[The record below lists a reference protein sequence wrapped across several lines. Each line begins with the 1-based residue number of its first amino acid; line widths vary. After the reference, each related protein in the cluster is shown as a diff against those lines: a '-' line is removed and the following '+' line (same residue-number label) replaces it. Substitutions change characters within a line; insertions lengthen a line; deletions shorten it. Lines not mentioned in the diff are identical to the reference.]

1 MPGGLLQ
8 LVAHGAQNLYL
19 NGNPSLSFFKKIYKT
34 HTNFA
39 TESMRLNFNRTTMNI
54 NDKTTLIC
62 KIDRNADM
70 LQNMYFC
77 MTIPN
82 IPKKA
87 GKKFKFVNNLG
98 EAIIDNYFITIG
110 GNIVDKQYG
119 EWLHIWNELSLSSE
133 KTFGYSKLI
142 GNVAELYAP
151 DDYSNKYEE
160 DTSIADP
167 MTLIQIFERKIYVPL
182 LFWFNKMPGLALPL
196 ISLQYHQIEVHIEL
210 RPLID
215 VFTVGDS
222 GSRSTR
228 VADGIESTT
237 LKPTA
242 IDCEDYFNVNNK
254 AVHIEPYIEA
264 NYIFLDTNERK
275 YFASKSQEYLIE
287 QVNRITHDGLS
298 NTTLIDLDVHNPVKE
313 FIWVLARNDR
323 HLQNKWFEFTDWTT
337 IKNATDTKPRI
348 NDGKI
353 YTSSTVNGEIMKSA
367 KIMFN
372 GLDRMEQKDNY
383 YFNIIQPYQHHTYI
397 PKTGIYTYSFS
408 LNPENFQPSGS
419 CNMSQ
424 INNVQ
429 MYVEAKEPLDS
440 TYKYDFILYSVN
452 YNFLKITSGLG
463 GLAFA

>member
-8 LVAHGAQNLYL
+8 LVAYGAQNLYL

-39 TESMRLNFNRTTMNI
+39 SESIRLNFNRTTI
-54 NDKTTLIC
+54 NYTEKTTLIC

-82 IPKKA
+82 IRKKT
-87 GKKFKFVNNLG
+87 GEKFKFVNNLG
-98 EAIIDNYFITIG
+98 EAIIDNYYITIG

-133 KTFGYSKLI
+133 KTFGYSKMI
-142 GNVAELYAP
+142 GNIADLYAP
-151 DDYSNKYEE
+151 DDFSRKYK
-160 DTSIADP
+160 DDD
-167 MTLIQIFERKIYVPL
+167 IQIFERKVYVPL
-182 LFWFNKMPGLALPL
+182 LFWFNKIPGLALPL

-215 VFTVGDS
+215 VFTVGVSSSYD
-222 GSRSTR
+222 RETKIN
-228 VADGIESTT
+228 IEGTT
-237 LKPTA
+237 VKPTKA
-242 IDCEDYFNVNNK
+242 DCEDYFGIGKNELS
-254 AVHIEPYIEA
+254 IDPYIET

-275 YFASKSQEYLIE
+275 YFAAQSQEYLIE
-287 QVNRITHDGLS
+287 QVNRISHDGLAQ
-298 NTTLIDLDVHNPVKE
+298 NTIITLDVHNPVKE
-313 FIWVLARNDR
+313 FIWALARNDR
-323 HLQNKWFEFTDWTT
+323 NLQNRWFEFTDWETV
-337 IKNATDTKPRI
+337 KNTRVTPPTMTDTQT
-348 NDGKI
+348 
-353 YTSSTVNGEIMKSA
+353 YTESSVNGEIMKSA
-367 KIMFN
+367 KLLFN
-372 GLDRMEQKDNY
+372 GLDRMEEKDNY
-383 YFNIIQPYQHHTYI
+383 YYNIIQPYQHHTFI
-397 PKTGIYTYSFS
+397 PKTGIYVYSFS

-424 INNVQ
+424 INKVQ
-429 MYVEAKEPLDS
+429 MYVNAIEPNDS
-440 TYKYDFILYSVN
+440 TYKYDLTLYSIN